1 MNPSREGDFGI
12 SGAPNVN
19 TINVTFDSPQAAQAA
34 ISSSPLLIDL
44 RGIEKSNSTNR
55 TNTGDSANA
64 AAETDADETPLQDL
78 KPRPGTSLRHPR
90 TMIRCSITESKV
102 DHVLAAKRNPFF
114 GTFNPYVRSP
124 VYKGLVDILDKN
136 LKGLADCSTARK
148 TSQPPNLSKASY
160 DAASA
165 MGGGSLFGLW
175 KQRDVWQRKGEA
187 EVAIPE
193 LVKKIE
199 ELQMDIEVQG
209 PQEDKIEEIA
219 ELERQIEQ
227 TEKWDK
233 KQKQAETRQ
242 ELIER
247 RLRGV
252 RKTEKKKA
260 NEERTRKWREEKGQE
275 EIIGQTTG

>member
-1 MNPSREGDFGI
+1 M
-12 SGAPNVN
+12 N

-44 RGIEKSNSTNR
+44 RGIKKSNPPNHA
-55 TNTGDSANA
+55 NTGGSANA
-64 AAETDADETPLQDL
+64 ATEIDADATPLQDL
-78 KPRPGTSLRHPR
+78 KPRPGTSTRHPR
-90 TMIRCSITESKV
+90 TIIRCSITESKV
-102 DHVLAAKRNPFF
+102 DHVSAAKRNPFF

-136 LKGLADCSTARK
+136 LKGLADCSAARK

-160 DAASA
+160 DSASA

-175 KQRDVWQRKGEA
+175 EQRDIWQRKGEA
-187 EVAIPE
+187 EVTIPK

-209 PQEDKIEEIA
+209 PQENKTKEIA
-219 ELERQIEQ
+219 ELETQIEQ
-227 TEKWDK
+227 MEKWDK

-242 ELIER
+242 ASIER
-247 RLRGV
+247 RLRTV

-260 NEERTRKWREEKGQE
+260 KEERM
-275 EIIGQTTG
+275 GQTTG